1 MHTWVIEVEGL
12 TLLIYVADSGFNVTM
27 NGHSSHTESC
37 VHYNL
42 SSSNWSETVFIKKNT
57 KKLRF
62 IIVVDIIYKDVF
74 DLRPLNDTKER

>member
-1 MHTWVIEVEGL
+1 MHAWVIEIEGL
-12 TLLIYVADSGFNVTM
+12 TLLIYVADSGFNVTT

-42 SSSNWSETVFIKKNT
+42 FSSNWSETVFIKKNT

-74 DLRPLNDTKER
+74 NLRPLNDTKKR